1 MTVSQRGA
9 RIINNPGA
17 PRLAPAPL
25 RVPSAG
31 AVVPLPSFSP
41 SPRGHRAGLTLP
53 EVGAGRQQAASH
65 PQRDTERNWG
75 L

>member
-1 MTVSQRGA
+1 MTVSHRRA
-9 RIINNPGA
+9 RLINNPGA
-17 PRLAPAPL
+17 PRPALAPL

-31 AVVPLPSFSP
+31 AAVPLPGFSP
-41 SPRGHRAGLTLP
+41 SPRGHWAGLTLP

-65 PQRDTERNWG
+65 PQHDTERNWG